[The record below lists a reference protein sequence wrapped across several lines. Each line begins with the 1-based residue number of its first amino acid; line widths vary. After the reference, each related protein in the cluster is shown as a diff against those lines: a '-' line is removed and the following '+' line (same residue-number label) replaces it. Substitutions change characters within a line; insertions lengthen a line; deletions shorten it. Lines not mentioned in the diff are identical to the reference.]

1 MDPGHNCIV
10 AQESDPSQLKTL
22 SFILGLI
29 LAKQPSLKQTLI
41 VCRNPSDLQFDL
53 DFLAQAGAE
62 PHFCY
67 M

>member
-53 DFLAQAGAE
+53 DFLAQVGAE
-62 PHFCY
+62 PRFCY